1 MKLHNINC
9 KYSFDLKIRLCFQ
22 EVLCF
27 WCFGLDWIEIFLF
40 ILELFVG
47 TELGAVLKS
56 SNSGGTV
63 NEGTSSLFL
72 LGMELGN

>member
-1 MKLHNINC
+1 ML
-9 KYSFDLKIRLCFQ
+9 LVLWVRLDRDIF
-22 EVLCF
+22 V
-27 WCFGLDWIEIFLF
+27 EILL
-40 ILELFVG
+40 ISELFVG

>member
-1 MKLHNINC
+1 MDRDI
-9 KYSFDLKIRLCFQ
+9 FM
-22 EVLCF
+22 
-27 WCFGLDWIEIFLF
+27 EILL
-40 ILELFVG
+40 ISELFVG

-56 SNSGGTV
+56 SDSGGTV

>member
-1 MKLHNINC
+1 ML
-9 KYSFDLKIRLCFQ
+9 LVLRVRLDRDIF
-22 EVLCF
+22 V
-27 WCFGLDWIEIFLF
+27 EILL
-40 ILELFVG
+40 ISELFVG
-47 TELGAVLKS
+47 TELGVVLKS